1 MYFKTIVVKMKL
13 FTEHMGAEP
22 QNSFKGVA
30 RGPLYGKLTTRQHRL
45 RDYVYPNQTCKVFGD
60 FGQKS

>member
-22 QNSFKGVA
+22 QNSFKGWPEVPCMA
-30 RGPLYGKLTTRQHRL
+30 
-45 RDYVYPNQTCKVFGD
+45 N
-60 FGQKS
+60 